1 MAITYHTYAD
11 ANLFRQYLAGSGHT
25 TDWTEDATTIRILL
39 ESVSNRIDQ
48 FVGGNTFGPVTATNT
63 YDIGLGALRTDAIER
78 TGNEVSRPD
87 YWANKAS
94 GAGRIPLDKWLISP
108 TTVTAYD
115 DTERSGSNVL
125 TEGTSNDYLLEP
137 YNRSPKNL
145 LKLSEETTKSFHGGQ
160 QTLTILGS
168 WGWEDRK
175 SSALSTLDAIG
186 STTTTTLSVSSG
198 ASTYAGYTIL
208 VDTEQMYVESVS
220 SNTLTVV
227 RGVNG
232 TTAATHSG
240 GASYYKYLYE
250 SDVVEVCLDIAKNRW
265 RERDAGTTQLIGTG
279 DMSLSRPQ
287 FNENTILRRLNF
299 YVMEQSQGIFF

>member
-94 GAGRIPLDKWLISP
+94 GAGRIPLDKWLISA

-175 SSALSTLDAIG
+175 SSALSTMDAVG
-186 STTTTTLSVSSG
+186 STTTTSLSVSSG

-232 TTAATHSG
+232 TTSATHSG
-240 GASYYKYLYE
+240 GASFYRYLYV
-250 SDVVEVCLDIAKNRW
+250 SDVVEVTLEMARNRW
-265 RERDAGTTQLIGTG
+265 RERDAGTTQLIGSG
-279 DMSLSRPQ
+279 DMSMTRPQ
-287 FNENTILRRLNF
+287 LSENTVLKRLNY
-299 YVMEQSQGIFF
+299 YVMEQAQGVFF

>member
-1 MAITYHTYAD
+1 MATTYHTYAD
-11 ANLFRQYLAGSGHT
+11 ANLFRQYLAGSGHV

-39 ESVSNRIDQ
+39 ESVSRRIDH
-48 FVGGNTFGPVTATNT
+48 FVGGNTFGPTTSTNS
-63 YDIGLGALRTDAIER
+63 YDIGLGALRSDAIER
-78 TGNEVSRPD
+78 TGNEVARPD

-94 GAGRIPLDKWLISP
+94 GAGRIPLDKWLISA

-115 DTERSGSNVL
+115 DTARSGSNVL

-175 SSALSTLDAIG
+175 SSALSTFDAIG
-186 STTTTTLSVSSG
+186 STTTTSLSVSSG

-232 TTAATHSG
+232 TTSATHSG
-240 GASYYKYLYE
+240 GASFYRYLYV
-250 SDVVEVCLDIAKNRW
+250 SDVVEVTLEMARNRW
-265 RERDAGTTQLIGTG
+265 RERDAGTTQLIGSG
-279 DMSLSRPQ
+279 DMSMTRPQ
-287 FNENTILRRLNF
+287 LSENTVLKRLNY
-299 YVMEQSQGIFF
+299 YVMEQAQGVFF

>member
-78 TGNEVSRPD
+78 TGKEVSRPD

-175 SSALSTLDAIG
+175 SSALSTFDAIG
-186 STTTTTLSVSSG
+186 STTTTSLSVSSG